1 MTSSIYSLEGNPVTP
16 AADKSSGEVWHDEFG
31 SQASLISGPSPA
43 IYRVTLDKLHNLFEF
58 SILTWKKDKCLPQG

>member
-1 MTSSIYSLEGNPVTP
+1 MISSIYSLEGNLVTP

-31 SQASLISGPSPA
+31 SQASLISGLSS
-43 IYRVTLDKLHNLFEF
+43 IYHVILDKLHNLFEF